1 MINVNALT
9 FDTTSK
15 MMSNTRNVAAY
26 INRDLAFEQ
35 HQVKIVVTHENQK
48 QELVYKITLENT
60 LPIAKLLDQ
69 PMLDTQLREEATKFA
84 QSIIAFHQDK
94 DCYTLSL
101 LEDLI

>member
-15 MMSNTRNVAAY
+15 ILSNISDVAVY
-26 INRDLAFEQ
+26 INHDLAFEQ

-69 PMLDTQLREEATKFA
+69 PMLDSQLREEATKFA
-84 QSIIAFHQDK
+84 QSIVAFHQDK